1 MQTSSPPPASRI
13 PAFRTIA
20 VTHRTVLAIAV
31 PMTLGFVTT
40 PLLGLTDTA
49 VVGRSGSAEA
59 LAGLAIAAALFDLM
73 FASLNF
79 LRASTTALVAQA
91 QGRGDPAELFAVFW
105 RSILLSL
112 GFGFAILL
120 LSPLIVG
127 GGPALMGADG
137 QVQSAAA
144 TYIGIRILAAP
155 VTLSNFTLLGFVLG
169 RGLGTVGLSLQILL
183 NGVNIVM
190 SILLG
195 ITFGYGIAG
204 VAWGTVIGETVAMLA
219 GFGFL
224 AWRYGAAAQPRLAMI
239 LDKAKMMALFRLNRD
254 ILIRTFSLITAF
266 TVMTR
271 IGAGFGAV
279 TLAAN
284 AVLMNF
290 FMIASFYLDGMATA
304 AEQIT
309 GEAVGAR
316 QRPAFERAVKLT
328 GLWSLALALASL
340 GFFLVFGDAIIGFI
354 TTAGDVRAAAETY
367 LPYAALTALTGAL
380 AFQMDGVFIGAT
392 WSVEMRN
399 MMIVALAGYLAT
411 VAALTPILGNHGL
424 WIALNVFL
432 ALRGILLL
440 LRLKTK
446 ADQTFAESQ

>member
-1 MQTSSPPPASRI
+1 MHSPSAFPSRPI
-13 PAFRTIA
+13 E
-20 VTHRTVLAIAV
+20 VSHRSVLAIAV

-49 VVGRSGSAEA
+49 VVGRSGDAA
-59 LAGLAIAAALFDLM
+59 QLAGLAIAAALFDLL

-91 QGRGDPAELFAVFW
+91 QGRGETTELFAVFW
-105 RSILLSL
+105 RSIVLSVSFGL
-112 GFGFAILL
+112 IILFASPAIVGFG
-120 LSPLIVG
+120 
-127 GGPALMGADG
+127 PAMMGADG
-137 QVQSAAA
+137 GVQAAAA

-169 RGLGTVGLSLQILL
+169 RGLGSVGLALQILL
-183 NGVNIVM
+183 NGVNIAM

-195 ITFGYGIAG
+195 ITFGFGIAG
-204 VAWGTVIGETVAMLA
+204 VAWGTVIGEVVAMLA
-219 GFGFL
+219 GFAFIF
-224 AWRYGAAAQPRLAMI
+224 WRYGPAAVPQVSMVTDR
-239 LDKAKMMALFRLNRD
+239 AKLMALFRLNRD

-309 GEAVGAR
+309 GETIGAR
-316 QRPAFERAVKLT
+316 QRSAFGRAVKLT
-328 GLWSLALALASL
+328 GLWSLGLAIVSVA
-340 GFFLVFGDAIIGFI
+340 FFLVFGNAIIGFI
-354 TTAGDVRAAAETY
+354 TTAGDVRSSAETY
-367 LPYAALTALTGAL
+367 LVYAALTALTGAL
-380 AFQMDGVFIGAT
+380 AFHMDGVFIGAT
-392 WSVEMRN
+392 WSSEMRN
-399 MMIVALAGYLAT
+399 MMLVALAGYLAS
-411 VAALTPILGNHGL
+411 VAVLVPLFSNHGL

-432 ALRGILLL
+432 GLRGLLLL
-440 LRLKTK
+440 LRLKPKT
-446 ADQTFAESQ
+446 DQTFTDSQ

>member
-1 MQTSSPPPASRI
+1 MTSPSSPVRP
-13 PAFRTIA
+13 FE
-20 VTHRTVLAIAV
+20 VTHRSVLAIAV

-59 LAGLAIAAALFDLM
+59 LAGLAIAAALFDLL

-91 QGRGDPAELFAVFW
+91 QGRGETTELFAVFW
-105 RSILLSL
+105 RSIALSL
-112 GFGFAILL
+112 GFGLVILIAA
-120 LSPLIVG
+120 PLIIH
-127 GGPALMGADG
+127 GGPAMMGATGD
-137 QVQSAAA
+137 VQTAAA
-144 TYIGIRILAAP
+144 TYIGIRILSAP
-155 VTLSNFTLLGFVLG
+155 ITLSNFTLLGFVLG
-169 RGLGTVGLSLQILL
+169 RGLGSVGLALQILL
-183 NGVNIVM
+183 NGINIAM

-204 VAWGTVIGETVAMLA
+204 VAWGTVLGETVAMLA
-219 GFGFL
+219 GFGFVF
-224 AWRYGAAAQPRLAMI
+224 WRYGAATMPRIAM
-239 LDKAKMMALFRLNRD
+239 LTDGVKLMALFRLNRD

-271 IGAGFGAV
+271 LGAGFGAV

-304 AEQIT
+304 AEQIV

-316 QRPAFERAVKLT
+316 FRLAFVKAVRLT
-328 GLWSLALALASL
+328 GLWSFGLAVASL
-340 GFFLVFGDAIIGFI
+340 GFFLAFGDAIVGFI
-354 TTAGDVRAAAETY
+354 TTAGDVRAMAEIY

-392 WSVEMRN
+392 WSTEMRN
-399 MMIVALAGYLAT
+399 MMILALLGYLAS
-411 VAALTPILGNHGL
+411 VAALVPLFGNHGL

-432 ALRGILLL
+432 ALRGLLL
-440 LRLKTK
+440 LSRLKAKT
-446 ADQTFAESQ
+446 DQTFADSQ

>member
-1 MQTSSPPPASRI
+1 MHSPSPSVSSPI
-13 PAFRTIA
+13 
-20 VTHRTVLAIAV
+20 VVNHRSVLAIAV

-49 VVGRSGSAEA
+49 VVGQSGEA
-59 LAGLAIAAALFDLM
+59 AQLAGLAIAAALFDLL

-91 QGRGDPAELFAVFW
+91 QGRGESSELFAVFW
-105 RSILLSL
+105 RSIALSL
-112 GFGFAILL
+112 GFGLLILVI
-120 LSPLIVG
+120 SPSILG
-127 GGPALMGADG
+127 FGPALMGADG
-137 QVQSAAA
+137 SVESAAV

-155 VTLSNFTLLGFVLG
+155 VTLTNFTLLGFVLG
-169 RGLGTVGLSLQILL
+169 RGLGSVGLALQIVL
-183 NGVNIVM
+183 NGVNIAM

-195 ITFGYGIAG
+195 LTFGFGIAG
-204 VAWGTVIGETVAMLA
+204 VAWATVLGELTAMGA
-219 GFGFL
+219 GFAFVF
-224 AWRYGAAAQPRLAMI
+224 WRYRRAAVPEVSMI
-239 LDKAKMMALFRLNRD
+239 TDKVKLMALFRLNRD

-271 IGAGFGAV
+271 IGSGFGAV

-309 GEAVGAR
+309 GETIGAR

-328 GLWSLALALASL
+328 GLWSFGLALASVA
-340 GFFLVFGDAIIGFI
+340 FFLLFGNAIIGFI
-354 TTAGDVRAAAETY
+354 TTAGDVRSAAETY
-367 LPYAALTALTGAL
+367 LVYAALTALTGAL
-380 AFQMDGVFIGAT
+380 AFHMDGVFIGAT
-392 WSVEMRN
+392 WSSDMRN
-399 MMIVALAGYLAT
+399 MMLLALAGYLAS
-411 VAALTPILGNHGL
+411 VAALVPLLGNHGL

-432 ALRGILLL
+432 GLRGLLL
-440 LRLKTK
+440 LWRLKPK
-446 ADQTFAESQ
+446 IDQTFTDAQ

>member
-1 MQTSSPPPASRI
+1 MHSLPTPASRPI
-13 PAFRTIA
+13 E
-20 VTHRTVLAIAV
+20 VSHRSVLAIAV

-49 VVGRSGSAEA
+49 VVGRSGDAA
-59 LAGLAIAAALFDLM
+59 QLAGLAIAAALFDLL

-91 QGRGDPAELFAVFW
+91 QGRGETHELFAVFW
-105 RSILLSL
+105 RSIALSI
-112 GFGFAILL
+112 GFGLLILF
-120 LSPLIVG
+120 LSPAIIG
-127 GGPALMGADG
+127 FGPKLMGAEG
-137 QVQSAAA
+137 NVQSAAA
-144 TYIGIRILAAP
+144 TYIAIRILAAP

-169 RGLGTVGLSLQILL
+169 RGLGSVGLALQILL
-183 NGVNIVM
+183 NGVNIAM

-195 ITFGYGIAG
+195 WTFGFGIAG
-204 VAWGTVIGETVAMLA
+204 VAWGTVIGEVVAMLA
-219 GFGFL
+219 GFAFIF
-224 AWRYGAAAQPRLAMI
+224 WRYGQAAVPQVSMI
-239 LDKAKMMALFRLNRD
+239 TDRPKLMALFRLNRD

-309 GEAVGAR
+309 GETIGAR
-316 QRPAFERAVKLT
+316 QRTAFERAVKLT
-328 GLWSLALALASL
+328 GLWSFGLAIASL
-340 GFFLVFGDAIIGFI
+340 VFFLLFGNAIVGFI
-354 TTAGDVRAAAETY
+354 TTAGDVRSVAETY
-367 LPYAALTALTGAL
+367 LVYAALTALTGAL
-380 AFQMDGVFIGAT
+380 AFHMDGVFIGAT
-392 WSVEMRN
+392 WSSDMRN
-399 MMIVALAGYLAT
+399 MMLLALAGYLAS
-411 VAALTPILGNHGL
+411 VAALVPLFSNHGL

-432 ALRGILLL
+432 GLRGLLL
-440 LRLKTK
+440 LARLKPKT
-446 ADQTFAESQ
+446 DQTFTDSQ

>member
-1 MQTSSPPPASRI
+1 MHSPSALPSRPI
-13 PAFRTIA
+13 E
-20 VTHRTVLAIAV
+20 VSHRSVLAIAV

-49 VVGRSGSAEA
+49 VVGRSGDAA
-59 LAGLAIAAALFDLM
+59 QLAGLAIAAALFDLL

-91 QGRGDPAELFAVFW
+91 QGRGETTELFAVFW
-105 RSILLSL
+105 RSIVLSV
-112 GFGFAILL
+112 GFGLLILIA
-120 LSPLIVG
+120 SPAIVG
-127 GGPALMGADG
+127 FGPAMMGADG
-137 QVQSAAA
+137 GVQAAAA

-169 RGLGTVGLSLQILL
+169 RGLGSVGLALQILL
-183 NGVNIVM
+183 NGVNIAM

-195 ITFGYGIAG
+195 ITFGFGIAG
-204 VAWGTVIGETVAMLA
+204 VAWGTVIGEVVAMLA
-219 GFGFL
+219 GFAFIF
-224 AWRYGAAAQPRLAMI
+224 WRYGPAAVPQVSMVTDR
-239 LDKAKMMALFRLNRD
+239 AKLMALFRLNRD

-309 GEAVGAR
+309 GETIGAR

-328 GLWSLALALASL
+328 GLWSFGLALASL
-340 GFFLVFGDAIIGFI
+340 AFFLIFGNAIIGFI
-354 TTAGDVRAAAETY
+354 TTAGDVRSVAETY
-367 LPYAALTALTGAL
+367 LIYAALTALTGAL
-380 AFQMDGVFIGAT
+380 AFHMDGVFIGAT
-392 WSVEMRN
+392 WSSDMRN
-399 MMIVALAGYLAT
+399 MMLVALAGYLAS
-411 VAALTPILGNHGL
+411 VAVLVPLFSNHGL

-432 ALRGILLL
+432 GLRGLLL
-440 LRLKTK
+440 LARLKPKT
-446 ADQTFAESQ
+446 DQTFTDSQ

>member
-1 MQTSSPPPASRI
+1 MRSPSAFSSRPIEVS
-13 PAFRTIA
+13 
-20 VTHRTVLAIAV
+20 HRSVLAIAV
-31 PMTLGFVTT
+31 LMTLGFVTT

-49 VVGRSGSAEA
+49 VVGRSGDAA
-59 LAGLAIAAALFDLM
+59 QLAGLAIAAALFDLL

-91 QGRGDPAELFAVFW
+91 QGRGETTELFAVFW
-105 RSILLSL
+105 RSIVLSV
-112 GFGFAILL
+112 GFGLIILFA
-120 LSPLIVG
+120 SPAIVG
-127 GGPALMGADG
+127 FGPAMMGADG
-137 QVQSAAA
+137 GVQAAAA

-169 RGLGTVGLSLQILL
+169 RGLGSVGLALQILL
-183 NGVNIVM
+183 NGVNIAV

-195 ITFGYGIAG
+195 ITFGFGIAG
-204 VAWGTVIGETVAMLA
+204 VAWGTVIGEVVAMLA
-219 GFGFL
+219 GFAFIF
-224 AWRYGAAAQPRLAMI
+224 WRYGPAAVPHVSMVTDR
-239 LDKAKMMALFRLNRD
+239 AKLMALFRLNRD

-309 GEAVGAR
+309 GETIGAR
-316 QRPAFERAVKLT
+316 QRSAFERAVKLT
-328 GLWSLALALASL
+328 GLWSFGLALASVA
-340 GFFLVFGDAIIGFI
+340 FFLIFGNAIIAFI
-354 TTAGDVRAAAETY
+354 TTAGDVRSVAETY
-367 LPYAALTALTGAL
+367 LAYAALTALTGAL
-380 AFQMDGVFIGAT
+380 AFHMDGVFIGAT
-392 WSVEMRN
+392 WSSEMRN
-399 MMIVALAGYLAT
+399 MMLVALAGYLAS
-411 VAALTPILGNHGL
+411 VAVLVPLFSNHGL

-432 ALRGILLL
+432 GLRGLLL
-440 LRLKTK
+440 LARLKPKT
-446 ADQTFAESQ
+446 DQTFTDSQ

>member
-1 MQTSSPPPASRI
+1 MSHPSIPSRHI
-13 PAFRTIA
+13 E
-20 VTHRTVLAIAV
+20 VSHRSVLAIAV

-59 LAGLAIAAALFDLM
+59 LAGLAIAAALFDLL

-91 QGRGDPAELFAVFW
+91 QGRGETDELFAVFW
-105 RSILLSL
+105 RSIALSV
-112 GFGFAILL
+112 GFGLLILL
-120 LSPLIVG
+120 MAPLIIH
-127 GGPALMGADG
+127 GGPVLMGASGD
-137 QVQSAAA
+137 VQTAAA

-155 VTLSNFTLLGFVLG
+155 VTLCNFTLLGFVLG
-169 RGLGTVGLSLQILL
+169 RGLGSVGLVLQLLL
-183 NGVNIVM
+183 NGVNIAM

-204 VAWGTVIGETVAMLA
+204 VAWGTVIGETVALLA
-219 GFGFL
+219 GLGFVF
-224 AWRYGAAAQPRLAMI
+224 WRYGAAAFPRMSMLT
-239 LDKAKMMALFRLNRD
+239 DGAKLMALFRLNRD

-271 IGAGFGAV
+271 IGSGFGAV

-304 AEQIT
+304 AEQIV

-316 QRPAFERAVKLT
+316 QRKAFVKAVQLT
-328 GLWSLALALASL
+328 GFWSFGLAVASVF
-340 GFFLVFGDAIIGFI
+340 FFLAFGNAIIGFI
-354 TTAGDVRAAAETY
+354 TTAGDVRALAEIY

-392 WSVEMRN
+392 WSSEMRN
-399 MMIVALAGYLAT
+399 MMILALLGYLAS
-411 VAALTPILGNHGL
+411 VAALVPPLGNHGL

-432 ALRGILLL
+432 ALRGLLL
-440 LRLKTK
+440 LSRLKAKT
-446 ADQTFAESQ
+446 DQTFAVSQ

>member
-1 MQTSSPPPASRI
+1 MSHPSIPSRHI
-13 PAFRTIA
+13 E
-20 VTHRTVLAIAV
+20 VSHRSVLAIAV

-59 LAGLAIAAALFDLM
+59 LAGLAIAAALFDLL

-91 QGRGDPAELFAVFW
+91 QGRGETDELFAVFW
-105 RSILLSL
+105 RSIALSV
-112 GFGFAILL
+112 GFGLLILL
-120 LSPLIVG
+120 MAPLIIH
-127 GGPALMGADG
+127 GGPVLMGASGD
-137 QVQSAAA
+137 VQTAAA

-155 VTLSNFTLLGFVLG
+155 VTLCNFTLLGFVLG
-169 RGLGTVGLSLQILL
+169 RGLGSVGLVLQLLL
-183 NGVNIVM
+183 NGVNIAM

-204 VAWGTVIGETVAMLA
+204 VAWGTAIGETVALLA
-219 GFGFL
+219 GLGFVF
-224 AWRYGAAAQPRLAMI
+224 WRYGAAAFPRMSMLT
-239 LDKAKMMALFRLNRD
+239 DGAKLMALFRLNRD

-271 IGAGFGAV
+271 IGSGFGAI

-304 AEQIT
+304 AEQIV

-316 QRPAFERAVKLT
+316 QRKAFVKAVQLT
-328 GLWSLALALASL
+328 GLWSFGLAVASVF
-340 GFFLVFGDAIIGFI
+340 FFLAFGNAIIGFI
-354 TTAGDVRAAAETY
+354 TTAGDVRALAENY

-392 WSVEMRN
+392 WSSEMRN
-399 MMIVALAGYLAT
+399 MMILALLGYLAS
-411 VAALTPILGNHGL
+411 VAALVPPLGNHGL

-432 ALRGILLL
+432 ALRGLLL
-440 LRLKTK
+440 LSRLKAKT
-446 ADQTFAESQ
+446 DQTFAVSQ

>member
-1 MQTSSPPPASRI
+1 MHSPSAFSSRPIEVS
-13 PAFRTIA
+13 
-20 VTHRTVLAIAV
+20 HRSVLAIAV

-49 VVGRSGSAEA
+49 VVGRSGDAA
-59 LAGLAIAAALFDLM
+59 QLAGLAIAAALFDLL

-91 QGRGDPAELFAVFW
+91 QGRGETTELFAVFW
-105 RSILLSL
+105 RSIVLSV
-112 GFGFAILL
+112 GFGLLILIA
-120 LSPLIVG
+120 SPAIVG
-127 GGPALMGADG
+127 FGPAMMGADG
-137 QVQSAAA
+137 SVQAAAA

-169 RGLGTVGLSLQILL
+169 RGLGSVGLALQILL
-183 NGVNIVM
+183 NGVNIAM

-195 ITFGYGIAG
+195 ITFGFGIAG
-204 VAWGTVIGETVAMLA
+204 VAWGTVIGEVVAMLA
-219 GFGFL
+219 GFAFIF
-224 AWRYGAAAQPRLAMI
+224 WRYGPAAVPQVSMVTDR
-239 LDKAKMMALFRLNRD
+239 AKLMALFRLNRD

-304 AEQIT
+304 AEQIA
-309 GEAVGAR
+309 GETIGAR
-316 QRPAFERAVKLT
+316 QRSAFERAVKLT
-328 GLWSLALALASL
+328 GLWSFGLALASL
-340 GFFLVFGDAIIGFI
+340 AFFLIFGNAIIGFI
-354 TTAGDVRAAAETY
+354 TTAGDVRSVAETY
-367 LPYAALTALTGAL
+367 LIYAALTALTGAL
-380 AFQMDGVFIGAT
+380 AFHMDGVFIGAT
-392 WSVEMRN
+392 WSSEMRN
-399 MMIVALAGYLAT
+399 MMLVALAGYLAT
-411 VAALTPILGNHGL
+411 VAVLVPLFSNHGL

-432 ALRGILLL
+432 GLRGLLL
-440 LRLKTK
+440 LARLKPKT
-446 ADQTFAESQ
+446 DQTFTESQ

>member
-1 MQTSSPPPASRI
+1 MHSPSAFPSRPI
-13 PAFRTIA
+13 E
-20 VTHRTVLAIAV
+20 VSHRSVLAIAV

-49 VVGRSGSAEA
+49 VVGRSGDAA
-59 LAGLAIAAALFDLM
+59 QLAGLAIAAALFDLL

-91 QGRGDPAELFAVFW
+91 QGRGETTELFAVFW
-105 RSILLSL
+105 RSIVLSV
-112 GFGFAILL
+112 GFGLFILFA
-120 LSPLIVG
+120 SPAIVG
-127 GGPALMGADG
+127 FGPAMMGADG
-137 QVQSAAA
+137 GVQAAAA

-169 RGLGTVGLSLQILL
+169 RGLGSVGLALQILL
-183 NGVNIVM
+183 NGVNIAM

-195 ITFGYGIAG
+195 VTFGFGIAG
-204 VAWGTVIGETVAMLA
+204 VAWGTVIGEVVAMLA
-219 GFGFL
+219 GFAFIF
-224 AWRYGAAAQPRLAMI
+224 WRYGPAAVPHVSMVTDR
-239 LDKAKMMALFRLNRD
+239 AKLMALFRLNRD

-309 GEAVGAR
+309 GETIGAR
-316 QRPAFERAVKLT
+316 QRSAFERAVKLT
-328 GLWSLALALASL
+328 GLWSFGLALASVA
-340 GFFLVFGDAIIGFI
+340 FFLTFGDAVIGFI
-354 TTAGDVRAAAETY
+354 TTAGDVRSVAETY
-367 LPYAALTALTGAL
+367 LVYAALTALTGAL
-380 AFQMDGVFIGAT
+380 AFHMDGVFIGAT
-392 WSVEMRN
+392 WSSDMRN
-399 MMIVALAGYLAT
+399 MMLVALAGYLAC
-411 VAALTPILGNHGL
+411 VAVLVPLFSNHGL

-432 ALRGILLL
+432 GLRGLLL
-440 LRLKTK
+440 LASLKPKT
-446 ADQTFAESQ
+446 DQTFTDSQ

>member
-1 MQTSSPPPASRI
+1 MHSPSPSVSSPI
-13 PAFRTIA
+13 
-20 VTHRTVLAIAV
+20 VVNHRSVLAIAV

-49 VVGRSGSAEA
+49 VVGQSGEA
-59 LAGLAIAAALFDLM
+59 AQLAGLAIAAALFDLL

-91 QGRGDPAELFAVFW
+91 QGRGESSELFAVFW
-105 RSILLSL
+105 RSIALSL
-112 GFGFAILL
+112 GFGLLILVISPAIL
-120 LSPLIVG
+120 G
-127 GGPALMGADG
+127 FGPALMGADG
-137 QVQSAAA
+137 SVESAAA

-155 VTLSNFTLLGFVLG
+155 VTLTNFTLLGFVLG
-169 RGLGTVGLSLQILL
+169 RGLGSVGLALQIVL
-183 NGVNIVM
+183 NGVNIAM

-195 ITFGYGIAG
+195 LTFGFGIAG
-204 VAWGTVIGETVAMLA
+204 VAWATVLGELTAMIA
-219 GFGFL
+219 GFAFVF
-224 AWRYGAAAQPRLAMI
+224 WRYRRAAVPEVSMI
-239 LDKAKMMALFRLNRD
+239 TDKVKLMALFRLNRD

-271 IGAGFGAV
+271 IGSGFGAV

-309 GEAVGAR
+309 GETIGAR

-328 GLWSLALALASL
+328 GLWSFGLALASVA
-340 GFFLVFGDAIIGFI
+340 FFLLFGNAIIGFI
-354 TTAGDVRAAAETY
+354 TTAGDVRSAAETY
-367 LPYAALTALTGAL
+367 LFYAALTALTGAL
-380 AFQMDGVFIGAT
+380 AFHMDGVFIGAT
-392 WSVEMRN
+392 WSSDMRN
-399 MMIVALAGYLAT
+399 MMLLALAGYLAS
-411 VAALTPILGNHGL
+411 VAALVPLLGNHGL

-432 ALRGILLL
+432 GLRSLLL
-440 LRLKTK
+440 LWRLKP
-446 ADQTFAESQ
+446 

>member
-1 MQTSSPPPASRI
+1 MHSPSAFQSRPI
-13 PAFRTIA
+13 E
-20 VTHRTVLAIAV
+20 VSHRSVLAIAV

-49 VVGRSGSAEA
+49 VVGRSGDAA
-59 LAGLAIAAALFDLM
+59 QLAGLAIASALFDLL

-91 QGRGDPAELFAVFW
+91 QGRGETTELFAVFW
-105 RSILLSL
+105 RSIVLSV
-112 GFGFAILL
+112 GFGLLILIA
-120 LSPLIVG
+120 SPAIVG
-127 GGPALMGADG
+127 FGPAMMGADG
-137 QVQSAAA
+137 GVQAAAA

-169 RGLGTVGLSLQILL
+169 RGLGSVGLALQILL
-183 NGVNIVM
+183 NGVNIAM

-195 ITFGYGIAG
+195 ITFGFGIAG
-204 VAWGTVIGETVAMLA
+204 VAWGTVIGEVVAMLA
-219 GFGFL
+219 GFAFIF
-224 AWRYGAAAQPRLAMI
+224 WRYGPAAVPHVSMVTDR
-239 LDKAKMMALFRLNRD
+239 AKLMALFRLNRD

-309 GEAVGAR
+309 GETIGAR
-316 QRPAFERAVKLT
+316 QRTAFERAVKLT
-328 GLWSLALALASL
+328 GLWSFGLALASL
-340 GFFLVFGDAIIGFI
+340 AFFLIFGNAIIGFI
-354 TTAGDVRAAAETY
+354 TTAGDVRGVAETY
-367 LPYAALTALTGAL
+367 LVYAALTALTGAL
-380 AFQMDGVFIGAT
+380 AFHMDGVFIGAT
-392 WSVEMRN
+392 WSSDMRN
-399 MMIVALAGYLAT
+399 MMLVALAGYLAS
-411 VAALTPILGNHGL
+411 VALLVPLFSNHGL

-432 ALRGILLL
+432 GLRGLLL
-440 LRLKTK
+440 LARLKPKT
-446 ADQTFAESQ
+446 DQTFTDSQ

>member
-1 MQTSSPPPASRI
+1 MHSPSAFPSRPI
-13 PAFRTIA
+13 E
-20 VTHRTVLAIAV
+20 VSHRSVLAIAV

-49 VVGRSGSAEA
+49 VVGRSGDAA
-59 LAGLAIAAALFDLM
+59 QLAGLAIAAALFDLL

-91 QGRGDPAELFAVFW
+91 QGRGETMELFAVFW
-105 RSILLSL
+105 RSIVLSV
-112 GFGFAILL
+112 GFGLLILIA
-120 LSPLIVG
+120 SPAIVG
-127 GGPALMGADG
+127 FGPAMMGADG
-137 QVQSAAA
+137 GVQAAA
-144 TYIGIRILAAP
+144 GTYIGIRILAAP

-169 RGLGTVGLSLQILL
+169 RGLGSVGLALQILL
-183 NGVNIVM
+183 NGVNIAM

-195 ITFGYGIAG
+195 ITFGFGIAG
-204 VAWGTVIGETVAMLA
+204 VAWGTVIGEVVAMLA
-219 GFGFL
+219 GFAFIF
-224 AWRYGAAAQPRLAMI
+224 WRYGPAAVPQVSMVTDR
-239 LDKAKMMALFRLNRD
+239 AKLMALFRLNRD

-309 GEAVGAR
+309 GETIGAK
-316 QRPAFERAVKLT
+316 QRTAFERAVKLT
-328 GLWSLALALASL
+328 GLWSFGLALASL
-340 GFFLVFGDAIIGFI
+340 AFFLIFGNAIIGFI
-354 TTAGDVRAAAETY
+354 TTAGDVRSVAETY
-367 LPYAALTALTGAL
+367 LVYAALTALTGAL
-380 AFQMDGVFIGAT
+380 AFHMDGVFIGAT
-392 WSVEMRN
+392 WSSDMRN
-399 MMIVALAGYLAT
+399 MMLVALAGYLAS
-411 VAALTPILGNHGL
+411 VAVLVPLFSNHGL

-432 ALRGILLL
+432 GLRGLLL
-440 LRLKTK
+440 LARLKPKT
-446 ADQTFAESQ
+446 DQTFTDSQ

>member
-1 MQTSSPPPASRI
+1 MHSPSAFPSRPI
-13 PAFRTIA
+13 E
-20 VTHRTVLAIAV
+20 VSHRSVLAIAV

-49 VVGRSGSAEA
+49 VVGRSGDAA
-59 LAGLAIAAALFDLM
+59 QLAGLAIAAALFDLL

-91 QGRGDPAELFAVFW
+91 QGRGETTELFAVFW
-105 RSILLSL
+105 RSIVLSV
-112 GFGFAILL
+112 GFGLLILIA
-120 LSPLIVG
+120 SPAIVG
-127 GGPALMGADG
+127 FGPAMMGADG
-137 QVQSAAA
+137 SVQAAAA

-169 RGLGTVGLSLQILL
+169 RGLGSVGLALQILL
-183 NGVNIVM
+183 NGVNIAM

-195 ITFGYGIAG
+195 ITFGFGIAG
-204 VAWGTVIGETVAMLA
+204 VAWGTVIGEVVAMLA
-219 GFGFL
+219 GFAFIF
-224 AWRYGAAAQPRLAMI
+224 WRYGPAAVPHVSMVKDR
-239 LDKAKMMALFRLNRD
+239 AKLMALFRLNRD

-309 GEAVGAR
+309 GETIGAR
-316 QRPAFERAVKLT
+316 QRSAFERAVKLT
-328 GLWSLALALASL
+328 GLWSFGLALASL
-340 GFFLVFGDAIIGFI
+340 AFFLIFGNAIIGFI
-354 TTAGDVRAAAETY
+354 TTAGDVRGVAETY
-367 LPYAALTALTGAL
+367 LVYAALTALTGAL
-380 AFQMDGVFIGAT
+380 AFHMDGVFIGAT
-392 WSVEMRN
+392 WSSEMRN
-399 MMIVALAGYLAT
+399 MMLVALAGYLAS
-411 VAALTPILGNHGL
+411 VAVLVPLFSNHGL

-432 ALRGILLL
+432 GLRGLLL
-440 LRLKTK
+440 LARLKPKT
-446 ADQTFAESQ
+446 DQTFTDSQ

>member
-1 MQTSSPPPASRI
+1 MHSPLSSPSRPI
-13 PAFRTIA
+13 
-20 VTHRTVLAIAV
+20 VVSHRSVLAIAV

-49 VVGRSGSAEA
+49 VVGRSGDAA
-59 LAGLAIAAALFDLM
+59 QLAGLAIAAALFDLL

-91 QGRGDPAELFAVFW
+91 QGRGETTELFAVFW
-105 RSILLSL
+105 RSIVLSVSFGL
-112 GFGFAILL
+112 IILFASPAIVGFG
-120 LSPLIVG
+120 
-127 GGPALMGADG
+127 PAMMGADG
-137 QVQSAAA
+137 GVQAAAA

-169 RGLGTVGLSLQILL
+169 RGLGSVGLALQILL
-183 NGVNIVM
+183 NGVNIAM

-195 ITFGYGIAG
+195 ITFGFGIAG
-204 VAWGTVIGETVAMLA
+204 VAWGTVIGEVVAMLA
-219 GFGFL
+219 GFAFIF
-224 AWRYGAAAQPRLAMI
+224 WRYGPAAVPQVSMVTDR
-239 LDKAKMMALFRLNRD
+239 AKLMALFRLNRD

-309 GEAVGAR
+309 GETIGAR
-316 QRPAFERAVKLT
+316 QRSAFERAVKLT
-328 GLWSLALALASL
+328 GLWSLGLAIVSVA
-340 GFFLVFGDAIIGFI
+340 FFLVFGNAIIGFI
-354 TTAGDVRAAAETY
+354 TTAGDVRSSAETY
-367 LPYAALTALTGAL
+367 LVYAALTALTGAL
-380 AFQMDGVFIGAT
+380 AFHMDGVFIGAT
-392 WSVEMRN
+392 WSSEMRN
-399 MMIVALAGYLAT
+399 MMLVALAGYLAS
-411 VAALTPILGNHGL
+411 VAVLVPLFSNHGL

-432 ALRGILLL
+432 GLRGLLLL
-440 LRLKTK
+440 LRLKPKT
-446 ADQTFAESQ
+446 DQTFTDSQ

>member
-1 MQTSSPPPASRI
+1 MSHSSIPSRHI
-13 PAFRTIA
+13 E
-20 VTHRTVLAIAV
+20 VSHRSVLAIAV

-59 LAGLAIAAALFDLM
+59 LAGLAIAAALFDLL

-91 QGRGDPAELFAVFW
+91 QGRGETDELFAVFW
-105 RSILLSL
+105 RSIALSV
-112 GFGFAILL
+112 GFGLLILL
-120 LSPLIVG
+120 MAPLIIH
-127 GGPALMGADG
+127 GGPVLMGASGD
-137 QVQSAAA
+137 VQTAAA
-144 TYIGIRILAAP
+144 TYIGIRILAAH
-155 VTLSNFTLLGFVLG
+155 VTLCNFTLLGFVLG
-169 RGLGTVGLSLQILL
+169 RGLGALGLALQLLL
-183 NGVNIVM
+183 NGVNIAM

-204 VAWGTVIGETVAMLA
+204 VAWGTVIGETVALLA
-219 GFGFL
+219 GLGFVF
-224 AWRYGAAAQPRLAMI
+224 WRYGAAAFPRMSMLT
-239 LDKAKMMALFRLNRD
+239 DGAKLMALFRLNRD

-271 IGAGFGAV
+271 IGSGFGAI

-304 AEQIT
+304 AEQIV

-316 QRPAFERAVKLT
+316 QRKAFVKAVQLT
-328 GLWSLALALASL
+328 GLWSFGLAVASVF
-340 GFFLVFGDAIIGFI
+340 FFLAFGNAIIGFI
-354 TTAGDVRAAAETY
+354 TTAGDVRALAENY

-392 WSVEMRN
+392 WSSEMRN
-399 MMIVALAGYLAT
+399 MMILALLGYLAS
-411 VAALTPILGNHGL
+411 VAALVPPLGNHGL

-432 ALRGILLL
+432 ALRGLLL
-440 LRLKTK
+440 LSRLKAKT
-446 ADQTFAESQ
+446 DQTFAVSQ

>member
-1 MQTSSPPPASRI
+1 MHSPSAFPSRPI
-13 PAFRTIA
+13 D
-20 VTHRTVLAIAV
+20 VSHRSVLAIAV

-49 VVGRSGSAEA
+49 VVGRSGDAA
-59 LAGLAIAAALFDLM
+59 QLAGLAIAAALFDLL

-91 QGRGDPAELFAVFW
+91 QGRGETTELFAVFW
-105 RSILLSL
+105 RSIVLSV
-112 GFGFAILL
+112 GFGLLILIA
-120 LSPLIVG
+120 SPAIVG
-127 GGPALMGADG
+127 FGPAMMGADG
-137 QVQSAAA
+137 GVQAAAA

-169 RGLGTVGLSLQILL
+169 RGLGSVGLALQILL
-183 NGVNIVM
+183 NGVNIAM

-195 ITFGYGIAG
+195 ITFGFGIAG
-204 VAWGTVIGETVAMLA
+204 VAWGTVIGEVVAMLA
-219 GFGFL
+219 GFAFIF
-224 AWRYGAAAQPRLAMI
+224 WRYGPAAVPQVSMVTDR
-239 LDKAKMMALFRLNRD
+239 AKLMALFRLNRD

-309 GEAVGAR
+309 GETIGAR
-316 QRPAFERAVKLT
+316 QRSAFEQAVKLT
-328 GLWSLALALASL
+328 GLWSFGLALASL
-340 GFFLVFGDAIIGFI
+340 AFFLIFGNAIIGFI
-354 TTAGDVRAAAETY
+354 TTAGDVRGVAETY
-367 LPYAALTALTGAL
+367 LVYAALTALTGAL
-380 AFQMDGVFIGAT
+380 AFHMDGVFIGAT
-392 WSVEMRN
+392 WSSDMRN
-399 MMIVALAGYLAT
+399 MMLLALAGYLAS
-411 VAALTPILGNHGL
+411 VAVLVPLFSNHGL

-432 ALRGILLL
+432 GLRGVLLL
-440 LRLKTK
+440 ARLKPKT
-446 ADQTFAESQ
+446 DQTFTDSQ

>member
-1 MQTSSPPPASRI
+1 MTISASPIRP
-13 PAFRTIA
+13 FE
-20 VTHRTVLAIAV
+20 VTHRSVLSIAV

-59 LAGLAIAAALFDLM
+59 LAGLAIAAALFDLL

-91 QGRGDPAELFAVFW
+91 QGRGETGELFAVFW
-105 RSILLSL
+105 RSIALSV
-112 GFGFAILL
+112 GFGLLILAA
-120 LSPLIVG
+120 SPLIVS
-127 GGPALMGADG
+127 GGPMLMGASG
-137 QVQSAAA
+137 EVQTAAA
-144 TYIGIRILAAP
+144 TYIGIRILSAP
-155 VTLSNFTLLGFVLG
+155 VTLANFTLLGFVLG
-169 RGLGTVGLSLQILL
+169 RGLGSVGLALQILL
-183 NGVNIVM
+183 NGVNIAM

-204 VAWGTVIGETVAMLA
+204 VAWGTVLGETVAMLA
-219 GFGFL
+219 GLGFVF
-224 AWRYGAAAQPRLAMI
+224 WRYGAAAIPRRTMLT
-239 LDKAKMMALFRLNRD
+239 DGAKLMALFRLNRD

-271 IGAGFGAV
+271 LGAGFGAV

-304 AEQIT
+304 AEQIV

-316 QRPAFERAVKLT
+316 YRPAFVKAVRLT
-328 GLWSLALALASL
+328 GLWSFWLAIASL
-340 GFFLVFGDAIIGFI
+340 GFFLTFGDAIVGFI
-354 TTAGDVRAAAETY
+354 TTAGDVRLLAETY

-392 WSVEMRN
+392 WSSEMRN
-399 MMIVALAGYLAT
+399 MMILALLGYIAS
-411 VAALTPILGNHGL
+411 VAALVPLFGNHGL

-432 ALRGILLL
+432 ALRGLLL
-440 LRLKTK
+440 LSRLKAKT
-446 ADQTFAESQ
+446 AQTFADSQ

>member
-1 MQTSSPPPASRI
+1 MHSPSPFTSRPIEVS
-13 PAFRTIA
+13 
-20 VTHRTVLAIAV
+20 HRSVLAIAV

-49 VVGRSGSAEA
+49 VVGRSGDAA
-59 LAGLAIAAALFDLM
+59 QLAGLAIAAALFDLL

-91 QGRGDPAELFAVFW
+91 QGRGETSELFGVFW
-105 RSILLSL
+105 RSIALSL
-112 GFGFAILL
+112 GFGLIILVA
-120 LSPLIVG
+120 SPAIVG
-127 GGPALMGADG
+127 FGPAMMGADSG
-137 QVQSAAA
+137 VQAAAA

-169 RGLGTVGLSLQILL
+169 RGLGSIGLALQILL
-183 NGVNIVM
+183 NGVNIAM

-195 ITFGYGIAG
+195 LTFGYGIAG
-204 VAWGTVIGETVAMLA
+204 VAWGTVIGEVVAMLA
-219 GFGFL
+219 GFAFVF
-224 AWRYGAAAQPRLAMI
+224 WRYGRDAVPRLSMVTDRPK
-239 LDKAKMMALFRLNRD
+239 LMALFRLNRD

-309 GEAVGAR
+309 GETIGAR
-316 QRPAFERAVKLT
+316 QRFAFQRAVKLT
-328 GLWSLALALASL
+328 GLWSFGLAIVSVA
-340 GFFLVFGDAIIGFI
+340 FFLIFGNAIVGFI
-354 TTAGDVRAAAETY
+354 TTAGDVRSTAETY
-367 LPYAALTALTGAL
+367 LVYAALTALTGAL
-380 AFQMDGVFIGAT
+380 AFHMDGVFIGAT
-392 WSVEMRN
+392 WSSDMRN
-399 MMIVALAGYLAT
+399 MMLVALAGYLAS
-411 VAALTPILGNHGL
+411 VAVLVPLFSNYGL

-432 ALRGILLL
+432 GLRGLLLL
-440 LRLKTK
+440 LRLKPKT
-446 ADQTFAESQ
+446 DQTFTDSQ

>member
-1 MQTSSPPPASRI
+1 MRSPSAFSSRPIEVS
-13 PAFRTIA
+13 
-20 VTHRTVLAIAV
+20 HRSVLAIAV

-49 VVGRSGSAEA
+49 VVGRSGDAA
-59 LAGLAIAAALFDLM
+59 QLAGLAIAAALFDLL

-91 QGRGDPAELFAVFW
+91 QGRGETTELFAVFW
-105 RSILLSL
+105 RSIVLSV
-112 GFGFAILL
+112 GFGLIILFA
-120 LSPLIVG
+120 SPAIVG
-127 GGPALMGADG
+127 FGPAMMGADG
-137 QVQSAAA
+137 GVQAAAA

-169 RGLGTVGLSLQILL
+169 RGLGSVGLALQILL
-183 NGVNIVM
+183 NGVNIAL

-195 ITFGYGIAG
+195 ITFGFGIAG
-204 VAWGTVIGETVAMLA
+204 VAWGTVIGEVVAMLA
-219 GFGFL
+219 GFAFIF
-224 AWRYGAAAQPRLAMI
+224 WRYGPAAVPHVSMVTDR
-239 LDKAKMMALFRLNRD
+239 AKLMALFRLNRD

-309 GEAVGAR
+309 GETIGAR
-316 QRPAFERAVKLT
+316 QRSAFERAVKLT
-328 GLWSLALALASL
+328 GLWSFGLALASVA
-340 GFFLVFGDAIIGFI
+340 FFLIFGNAIIAFI
-354 TTAGDVRAAAETY
+354 TTAGDVRSVAETY
-367 LPYAALTALTGAL
+367 LAYAALTALTGAL
-380 AFQMDGVFIGAT
+380 AFHMDGVFIGAT
-392 WSVEMRN
+392 WSSEMRN
-399 MMIVALAGYLAT
+399 MMLVALAGYLAS
-411 VAALTPILGNHGL
+411 VAVLVPLFSNHGL

-432 ALRGILLL
+432 GLRGLLL
-440 LRLKTK
+440 LARLKPKT
-446 ADQTFAESQ
+446 DQTFTDSQ

>member
-1 MQTSSPPPASRI
+1 MHSLPTPAPGPIEVS
-13 PAFRTIA
+13 
-20 VTHRTVLAIAV
+20 HRSVLAIAV

-49 VVGRSGSAEA
+49 VVGRSGDAA
-59 LAGLAIAAALFDLM
+59 QLAGLAIAAALFDLL

-91 QGRGDPAELFAVFW
+91 QGRGETHELFAVFW
-105 RSILLSL
+105 RSIALSI
-112 GFGFAILL
+112 GFGLLILF
-120 LSPLIVG
+120 LSPAIIG
-127 GGPALMGADG
+127 SGPKLMGAEG
-137 QVQSAAA
+137 NVQSAAA
-144 TYIGIRILAAP
+144 TYIAIRILAAP

-169 RGLGTVGLSLQILL
+169 RGLGSVGLALQILL
-183 NGVNIVM
+183 NGVNIAM

-195 ITFGYGIAG
+195 WTFGFGIAG
-204 VAWGTVIGETVAMLA
+204 VAWGTVIGEVVAMLA
-219 GFGFL
+219 GFAFVF
-224 AWRYGAAAQPRLAMI
+224 WRYWQAAVPQVAMVTDRPK
-239 LDKAKMMALFRLNRD
+239 LMALFRLNRD

-309 GEAVGAR
+309 GETIGAR
-316 QRPAFERAVKLT
+316 QRTAFERAVKLT
-328 GLWSLALALASL
+328 GLWSFGLAIASL
-340 GFFLVFGDAIIGFI
+340 VFFLLFGNAIVGFI
-354 TTAGDVRAAAETY
+354 TTAGDVRSVAETY
-367 LPYAALTALTGAL
+367 LVYAALTALTGAL
-380 AFQMDGVFIGAT
+380 AFHMDGVFIGAT
-392 WSVEMRN
+392 WSSDMRN
-399 MMIVALAGYLAT
+399 MMLLALAGYLAS
-411 VAALTPILGNHGL
+411 VAALVPLFSNHGL

-432 ALRGILLL
+432 GLRGLLL
-440 LRLKTK
+440 LARLKPKT
-446 ADQTFAESQ
+446 DQTFTDSQ

>member
-1 MQTSSPPPASRI
+1 MDRASPTAPARAIEVS
-13 PAFRTIA
+13 
-20 VTHRTVLAIAV
+20 HCSVLAIAV

-49 VVGRSGSAEA
+49 VVGRSGAA
-59 LAGLAIAAALFDLM
+59 ADLAGLAIAAALFDLM

-91 QGRGDPAELFAVFW
+91 QGRGEAEELFGVFW
-105 RSILLSL
+105 RSIALAL
-112 GFGFAILL
+112 GFGLLILL
-120 LSPLIVG
+120 LSPVIVG
-127 GGPALMGADG
+127 FGPELMGAEG
-137 QVQSAAA
+137 GVETAAV

-155 VTLSNFTLLGFVLG
+155 VTLANFTLLGFVLG
-169 RGLGTVGLSLQILL
+169 RGFGRVGLGLQLLL
-183 NGVNIVM
+183 NGTNIVM

-195 ITFGYGIAG
+195 ITFGFGIAG

-219 GFGFL
+219 GFAFL
-224 AWRYGAAAQPRLAMI
+224 FRRYG
-239 LDKAKMMALFRLNRD
+239 DEAKPKLHLLSDGAKLRALLRLNRD

-271 IGAGFGAV
+271 IGSGFGAV

-304 AEQIT
+304 AEQIS
-309 GEAVGAR
+309 GETIGAR
-316 QRPAFERAVKLT
+316 QRSAFERAVKLT
-328 GLWSLALALASL
+328 GLWSFGLAVFSVI
-340 GFFLVFGDAIIGFI
+340 FFLTLGPSIIAFI
-354 TTAGDVRAAAETY
+354 TTAGDVRELAEIY

-380 AFQMDGVFIGAT
+380 AFQMDGVFIGST
-392 WSVEMRN
+392 WSTDMRN
-399 MMIVALAGYLAT
+399 MMLVALAGYLAT
-411 VAALTPILGNHGL
+411 VAILVPAFGNHGL

-432 ALRGILLL
+432 ALRGLLL
-440 LRLKTK
+440 LWRLKPKT
-446 ADQTFAESQ
+446 DQTFTDSQ

>member
-1 MQTSSPPPASRI
+1 MHSPSAFPSRPI
-13 PAFRTIA
+13 E
-20 VTHRTVLAIAV
+20 VSHRSVLAIAV

-49 VVGRSGSAEA
+49 VVGRSGDAA
-59 LAGLAIAAALFDLM
+59 QLAGLAIAAALFDLL

-91 QGRGDPAELFAVFW
+91 QGRGETTELFAVFW
-105 RSILLSL
+105 RSIVLSV
-112 GFGFAILL
+112 GFGLLILIA
-120 LSPLIVG
+120 SPAIVG
-127 GGPALMGADG
+127 FGPAMMGADG
-137 QVQSAAA
+137 GVQAAA
-144 TYIGIRILAAP
+144 VTYIGIRILAAP

-169 RGLGTVGLSLQILL
+169 RGLGSVGLALQILL
-183 NGVNIVM
+183 NGVNIAM

-195 ITFGYGIAG
+195 ITFGFGIAG
-204 VAWGTVIGETVAMLA
+204 VAWGTVIGEVVAMLA
-219 GFGFL
+219 GFAFIF
-224 AWRYGAAAQPRLAMI
+224 WRYGPAAVPHVSMVKDR
-239 LDKAKMMALFRLNRD
+239 AKLMALFRLNRD

-309 GEAVGAR
+309 GETIGAR
-316 QRPAFERAVKLT
+316 QRSAFERAVKLT
-328 GLWSLALALASL
+328 GLWSFGLALASL
-340 GFFLVFGDAIIGFI
+340 AFFLIFGNAIIGFI
-354 TTAGDVRAAAETY
+354 TTAGDVRSVAETY
-367 LPYAALTALTGAL
+367 LVYAALTALTGAL
-380 AFQMDGVFIGAT
+380 AFHMDGVFIGAT
-392 WSVEMRN
+392 WSSEMRN
-399 MMIVALAGYLAT
+399 MMLLALAGYLASVT
-411 VAALTPILGNHGL
+411 VLVPLFSNHGL

-432 ALRGILLL
+432 GLRGLLL
-440 LRLKTK
+440 LARLKPKT
-446 ADQTFAESQ
+446 DQTFTDSQ

>member
-1 MQTSSPPPASRI
+1 MHSPSAFPSRPI
-13 PAFRTIA
+13 E
-20 VTHRTVLAIAV
+20 VSHRSVLAIAV

-49 VVGRSGSAEA
+49 VVGRSGDAA
-59 LAGLAIAAALFDLM
+59 QLAGLAIAAALFDLL

-91 QGRGDPAELFAVFW
+91 QGRGETTELFAVFW
-105 RSILLSL
+105 RSIVLSVSFGL
-112 GFGFAILL
+112 IILFASPAIVGFG
-120 LSPLIVG
+120 
-127 GGPALMGADG
+127 PAMMGADG
-137 QVQSAAA
+137 GVQAAAA

-169 RGLGTVGLSLQILL
+169 RGLGSVGLALQILL
-183 NGVNIVM
+183 NGVNIAM

-195 ITFGYGIAG
+195 ITFGFGIAG
-204 VAWGTVIGETVAMLA
+204 VAWGTVIGEVVAMLA
-219 GFGFL
+219 GFAFIF
-224 AWRYGAAAQPRLAMI
+224 WRYGPAAVPNVSMVTDR
-239 LDKAKMMALFRLNRD
+239 AKLMALFRLNRD

-304 AEQIT
+304 AEQMT
-309 GEAVGAR
+309 GETIGAR
-316 QRPAFERAVKLT
+316 QRSAFERAVKLT
-328 GLWSLALALASL
+328 GLWSFGLALASVA
-340 GFFLVFGDAIIGFI
+340 FFLTFGDAVIGFI
-354 TTAGDVRAAAETY
+354 TTAGDVRSVAETY
-367 LPYAALTALTGAL
+367 LIYAALTALTGAL
-380 AFQMDGVFIGAT
+380 AFHMDGVFIGAT
-392 WSVEMRN
+392 WSSEMRN
-399 MMIVALAGYLAT
+399 MMLLALAGYLAS
-411 VAALTPILGNHGL
+411 VAVLVPLFSNHGL

-432 ALRGILLL
+432 GLRGLLL
-440 LRLKTK
+440 LARLKPKT
-446 ADQTFAESQ
+446 DQTFTDSQ

>member
-1 MQTSSPPPASRI
+1 MSHPSTPSRHI
-13 PAFRTIA
+13 E
-20 VTHRTVLAIAV
+20 VCHRSVLAIAV

-40 PLLGLTDTA
+40 PLLGLTDTI
-49 VVGRSGSAEA
+49 VVGRSGTADA
-59 LAGLAIAAALFDLM
+59 LAGLAIAAALFDLL

-91 QGRGDPAELFAVFW
+91 QGRGETEELFAVFW
-105 RSILLSL
+105 RSIALSVCFGLL
-112 GFGFAILL
+112 ILL
-120 LSPLIVG
+120 FAPVIINV
-127 GGPALMGADG
+127 GPALMGAGGD
-137 QVQSAAA
+137 VQTAAA

-155 VTLSNFTLLGFVLG
+155 ITLSNFTLLGFVLG
-169 RGLGTVGLSLQILL
+169 RGLGSVGLALQLLL
-183 NGVNIVM
+183 NGVNIAM

-195 ITFGYGIAG
+195 ITLGYGIAG
-204 VAWGTVIGETVAMLA
+204 VAWGTVLGETVALFA
-219 GFGFL
+219 GLGFVF
-224 AWRYGAAAQPRLAMI
+224 WRYGAAAFPQLSM
-239 LDKAKMMALFRLNRD
+239 LTDTTKLMALFRLNRD

-271 IGAGFGAV
+271 IGSGFGAV

-304 AEQIT
+304 AEQIV

-316 QRPAFERAVKLT
+316 HRPAFVKAVQLT
-328 GLWSLALALASL
+328 GLWSFGLAVASVLFFLAL
-340 GFFLVFGDAIIGFI
+340 GDGIIGFI
-354 TTAGDVRAAAETY
+354 TTVGDVRAMAEIY

-392 WSVEMRN
+392 WSTEMRN
-399 MMIVALAGYLAT
+399 MMILALAGYLAS
-411 VAALTPILGNHGL
+411 VAALVPLFGNHGL

-432 ALRGILLL
+432 ALRGVLLL
-440 LRLKTK
+440 SRLKTK
-446 ADQTFAESQ
+446 TDQTFADSQ

>member
-1 MQTSSPPPASRI
+1 MHSPSAFPSR
-13 PAFRTIA
+13 P
-20 VTHRTVLAIAV
+20 VEVSHRSVLAIAV

-49 VVGRSGSAEA
+49 VVGRSGDAA
-59 LAGLAIAAALFDLM
+59 QLAGLAIAAALFDLL

-91 QGRGDPAELFAVFW
+91 QGRGETTELFAVFW
-105 RSILLSL
+105 RSIVLSV
-112 GFGFAILL
+112 GFGLLILIA
-120 LSPLIVG
+120 SPAIVG
-127 GGPALMGADG
+127 FGPAMMGADG
-137 QVQSAAA
+137 SVQAAAA

-169 RGLGTVGLSLQILL
+169 RGLGSVGLALQILL
-183 NGVNIVM
+183 NGVNIAM

-195 ITFGYGIAG
+195 ITFGFGIAG
-204 VAWGTVIGETVAMLA
+204 VAWGTVIGEVVAMLA
-219 GFGFL
+219 GFAFIF
-224 AWRYGAAAQPRLAMI
+224 WRYGPAAVPHVSMVKDR
-239 LDKAKMMALFRLNRD
+239 AKLMALFRLNRD

-309 GEAVGAR
+309 GETIGAR
-316 QRPAFERAVKLT
+316 QRSAFERAVKLT
-328 GLWSLALALASL
+328 GLWSFGLALASL
-340 GFFLVFGDAIIGFI
+340 AFFLIFGNAIIGFI
-354 TTAGDVRAAAETY
+354 TTAGDVRSVAETY
-367 LPYAALTALTGAL
+367 LVYAALTALTGAL
-380 AFQMDGVFIGAT
+380 AFHMDGVFIGAT
-392 WSVEMRN
+392 WSSEMRN
-399 MMIVALAGYLAT
+399 MMLLALAGYLASVT
-411 VAALTPILGNHGL
+411 VLVPLFSNHGL

-432 ALRGILLL
+432 GLRGLLL
-440 LRLKTK
+440 LARLKPKT
-446 ADQTFAESQ
+446 DQTFTDSQ

>member
-1 MQTSSPPPASRI
+1 MHSPSPSVSSPI
-13 PAFRTIA
+13 
-20 VTHRTVLAIAV
+20 VVNHRSVLAIAV

-49 VVGRSGSAEA
+49 VVGQSGEA
-59 LAGLAIAAALFDLM
+59 AQLAGLAIAAALFDLL

-91 QGRGDPAELFAVFW
+91 QGRGESCELFAVFW
-105 RSILLSL
+105 RSIALSL
-112 GFGFAILL
+112 GFGLLILVISPAIL
-120 LSPLIVG
+120 G
-127 GGPALMGADG
+127 FGPALMGADG
-137 QVQSAAA
+137 SVESAAA

-155 VTLSNFTLLGFVLG
+155 VTLTNFTLLGFVLG
-169 RGLGTVGLSLQILL
+169 RGLGSVGLALQIVL
-183 NGVNIVM
+183 NGVNIAM

-195 ITFGYGIAG
+195 LTFGFGIAG
-204 VAWGTVIGETVAMLA
+204 VAWATVLGELTAMIA
-219 GFGFL
+219 GFAFVF
-224 AWRYGAAAQPRLAMI
+224 WRYRRAAVPEMSMI
-239 LDKAKMMALFRLNRD
+239 TDKVKLMALFRLNRD

-271 IGAGFGAV
+271 IGSGFGAV

-309 GEAVGAR
+309 GETIGAR

-328 GLWSLALALASL
+328 GLWSFGLALASVA
-340 GFFLVFGDAIIGFI
+340 FFLLFGNAIIGFI
-354 TTAGDVRAAAETY
+354 TTAGDVRSAAETY
-367 LPYAALTALTGAL
+367 LFYAALTALTGAL
-380 AFQMDGVFIGAT
+380 AFHMDGVFIGAT
-392 WSVEMRN
+392 WSSDMRN
-399 MMIVALAGYLAT
+399 MMLLALAGYLAS
-411 VAALTPILGNHGL
+411 VAALVPLLGNHGL

-432 ALRGILLL
+432 GLRGLLL
-440 LRLKTK
+440 LWRLKPK
-446 ADQTFAESQ
+446 INQTFTDAQ

>member
-1 MQTSSPPPASRI
+1 MHSPSAFSSRPIEVS
-13 PAFRTIA
+13 
-20 VTHRTVLAIAV
+20 HRSVLAIAV

-49 VVGRSGSAEA
+49 VVGRSGDAA
-59 LAGLAIAAALFDLM
+59 QLAGLAIAAALFDLL

-91 QGRGDPAELFAVFW
+91 QGRGETTELFAVFW
-105 RSILLSL
+105 RSIVLSL
-112 GFGFAILL
+112 SFGLFILIASPAIVGFG
-120 LSPLIVG
+120 
-127 GGPALMGADG
+127 PAMMGADG
-137 QVQSAAA
+137 GVQAAAA

-169 RGLGTVGLSLQILL
+169 RGMGSVGLALQILL

-195 ITFGYGIAG
+195 ITFGFGIAG
-204 VAWGTVIGETVAMLA
+204 VAWGTVIGEVVAMLA
-219 GFGFL
+219 GFAFIF
-224 AWRYGAAAQPRLAMI
+224 WRYGPAAVPHVSMVTDRVKL
-239 LDKAKMMALFRLNRD
+239 MALFRLNRD

-309 GEAVGAR
+309 GETIGAR
-316 QRPAFERAVKLT
+316 QRSAFERAVKLT
-328 GLWSLALALASL
+328 GLWSFGLALASL
-340 GFFLVFGDAIIGFI
+340 AFFLIFGNAIIGFI
-354 TTAGDVRAAAETY
+354 TTAGDVRSVAETY
-367 LPYAALTALTGAL
+367 LVYAALTALTGAL
-380 AFQMDGVFIGAT
+380 AFHMDGVFIGAT
-392 WSVEMRN
+392 WSSEMRN
-399 MMIVALAGYLAT
+399 MMLVALAGYLAS
-411 VAALTPILGNHGL
+411 VAVLVPLFSNHGL

-432 ALRGILLL
+432 GLRGLLL
-440 LRLKTK
+440 LARLKPKT
-446 ADQTFAESQ
+446 DQTFTDSQ

>member
-1 MQTSSPPPASRI
+1 MHSPSAFPSRPI
-13 PAFRTIA
+13 E
-20 VTHRTVLAIAV
+20 VSHRSVLAIAV

-49 VVGRSGSAEA
+49 VVGRSGDAA
-59 LAGLAIAAALFDLM
+59 QLAGLAIAAALFDLL

-91 QGRGDPAELFAVFW
+91 QGRGETTELFAVFW
-105 RSILLSL
+105 RSIVLSV
-112 GFGFAILL
+112 GFGLFILFA
-120 LSPLIVG
+120 SPAIVG
-127 GGPALMGADG
+127 FGPAMMGADG
-137 QVQSAAA
+137 GVQAAAA

-169 RGLGTVGLSLQILL
+169 RGLGSVGLALQILL
-183 NGVNIVM
+183 NGVNIAM

-195 ITFGYGIAG
+195 VTFGFGIAG
-204 VAWGTVIGETVAMLA
+204 VAWGTVIGEVVAMLA
-219 GFGFL
+219 GFAFIF
-224 AWRYGAAAQPRLAMI
+224 WRYGPAAVPHVSMVTDR
-239 LDKAKMMALFRLNRD
+239 AKLMALFRLNRD

-309 GEAVGAR
+309 GETIGAR
-316 QRPAFERAVKLT
+316 QRSAFERAVKLT
-328 GLWSLALALASL
+328 GLWSFGLALASL
-340 GFFLVFGDAIIGFI
+340 AFFLIFGNAIIGFI
-354 TTAGDVRAAAETY
+354 TTAGDVRSVAETY
-367 LPYAALTALTGAL
+367 LVYAALTALTGAL
-380 AFQMDGVFIGAT
+380 AFHMDGVFIGAT
-392 WSVEMRN
+392 WSSEMRN
-399 MMIVALAGYLAT
+399 MMLLALAGYLT
-411 VAALTPILGNHGL
+411 SVAVLVPLFSNHGL

-432 ALRGILLL
+432 GLRGLLL
-440 LRLKTK
+440 LASLKPKT
-446 ADQTFAESQ
+446 DQTFTDSQ

>member
-1 MQTSSPPPASRI
+1 MHSPSAFPSRPI
-13 PAFRTIA
+13 E
-20 VTHRTVLAIAV
+20 VSHRSVLAIAV
-31 PMTLGFVTT
+31 PMTLGFVST

-49 VVGRSGSAEA
+49 VVGRSGDAA
-59 LAGLAIAAALFDLM
+59 QLAGLAIAAALFDLL

-91 QGRGDPAELFAVFW
+91 QGRGETTELFAVFW
-105 RSILLSL
+105 RSIVLSV
-112 GFGFAILL
+112 GFGLLILIA
-120 LSPLIVG
+120 SPAIVG
-127 GGPALMGADG
+127 FGPAMMGADG
-137 QVQSAAA
+137 SVQAAAA

-169 RGLGTVGLSLQILL
+169 RGMGSVGLALQILL

-195 ITFGYGIAG
+195 ITFGFGIAG
-204 VAWGTVIGETVAMLA
+204 VALGTVIGEVVAMLA
-219 GFGFL
+219 GFAFIF
-224 AWRYGAAAQPRLAMI
+224 WRYGPAAVPHVSMVTDRVKL
-239 LDKAKMMALFRLNRD
+239 MALFRLNRD

-309 GEAVGAR
+309 GETIGAR
-316 QRPAFERAVKLT
+316 QRRAFERAVKLT
-328 GLWSLALALASL
+328 GMWSFGLALASL
-340 GFFLVFGDAIIGFI
+340 AFFLIFGDAIIGFI
-354 TTAGDVRAAAETY
+354 TTAGDVRVAAETY
-367 LPYAALTALTGAL
+367 LVYAALTALTGAL
-380 AFQMDGVFIGAT
+380 AFHMDGVFIGAT
-392 WSVEMRN
+392 WSAEMRN
-399 MMIVALAGYLAT
+399 MMLVALAGYLAS
-411 VAALTPILGNHGL
+411 VALLVPLFDNHGL

-432 ALRGILLL
+432 ALRGLLL
-440 LRLKTK
+440 LARLKTK
-446 ADQTFAESQ
+446 TDQTFADSQ

>member
-1 MQTSSPPPASRI
+1 MHSPLSSPSRPI
-13 PAFRTIA
+13 
-20 VTHRTVLAIAV
+20 VVSHRSVLAIAV

-49 VVGRSGSAEA
+49 VVGRSGDAA
-59 LAGLAIAAALFDLM
+59 QLAGLAIAAALFDLL

-91 QGRGDPAELFAVFW
+91 QGRGETTELFAVFW
-105 RSILLSL
+105 RSIVLSVSFGL
-112 GFGFAILL
+112 IILFASPAIVGFG
-120 LSPLIVG
+120 
-127 GGPALMGADG
+127 PAMMGADG
-137 QVQSAAA
+137 GVQAAAA

-169 RGLGTVGLSLQILL
+169 RGLGSVGLALQILL
-183 NGVNIVM
+183 NGVNIAM

-195 ITFGYGIAG
+195 ITFGFGIAG
-204 VAWGTVIGETVAMLA
+204 VAWGTVIGEVVAMLA
-219 GFGFL
+219 GFAFIF
-224 AWRYGAAAQPRLAMI
+224 WRYGPAAVPNVSMVTDR
-239 LDKAKMMALFRLNRD
+239 AKLMALFRLNRD

-304 AEQIT
+304 AEQMT
-309 GEAVGAR
+309 GETIGAR
-316 QRPAFERAVKLT
+316 QRSAFERAVKLT
-328 GLWSLALALASL
+328 GLWSLGLAIVSVA
-340 GFFLVFGDAIIGFI
+340 FFLVFGNAIIGFI
-354 TTAGDVRAAAETY
+354 TTAGDVRSSAETY
-367 LPYAALTALTGAL
+367 LVYAALTALTGAL
-380 AFQMDGVFIGAT
+380 AFHMDGVFIGAT
-392 WSVEMRN
+392 WSSEMRN
-399 MMIVALAGYLAT
+399 MMLVALAGYLAS
-411 VAALTPILGNHGL
+411 VAVLVPLFSNHGL

-432 ALRGILLL
+432 GLRGLLLL
-440 LRLKTK
+440 LRLKPKT
-446 ADQTFAESQ
+446 DQTFTDSQ